1 MILNE
6 KIIIKE
12 SNESKSPKL
21 ELKSMSGLCGMDFI
35 DVELSPVFID
45 TSHL

>member
-6 KIIIKE
+6 KKKKKE
-12 SNESKSPKL
+12 SNESKSPELK
-21 ELKSMSGLCGMDFI
+21 LKSMSGLCGMYFI
-35 DVELSPVFID
+35 DVKLSPVFID

>member
-6 KIIIKE
+6 KKKKIKE

-21 ELKSMSGLCGMDFI
+21 KLKSMSGL
-35 DVELSPVFID
+35 VFYRC
-45 TSHL
+45 